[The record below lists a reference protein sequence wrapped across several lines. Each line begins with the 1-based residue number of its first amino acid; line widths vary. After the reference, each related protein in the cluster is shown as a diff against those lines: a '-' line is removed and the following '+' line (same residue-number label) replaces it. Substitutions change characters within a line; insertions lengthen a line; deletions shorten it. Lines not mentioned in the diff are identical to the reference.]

1 MDSVIVGLIVLTAAF
16 FIGRRALG
24 AVKSA
29 RAAKSGC
36 ATDCGC
42 GESAGSAGDWSKS

>member
-1 MDSVIVGLIVLTAAF
+1 MDSVIVALIVLTAVF
-16 FIGRRALG
+16 FIGRRVMG

-29 RAAKSGC
+29 RAAKNGC

-42 GESAGSAGDWSKS
+42 GESAGSTGDWSKS